1 MRSPLSL
8 AVVLLGLPTY
18 VLAESDAALHLDQ
31 QLITASRT
39 DGSPVSIASSSLITR
54 DEIERQQATDVPE
67 LLQRLAGISITSNGG
82 RGKST
87 SVSIRG
93 SSDKHVLVLIDGVR
107 IGSAT
112 SGSAALQSIPVE
124 QIERIEIVRGPRSS
138 LYGSEAMGGVIQ
150 IFTRRG
156 GADGFKPYFSAG
168 AGSRSSYSGSAG
180 VAGRHGNGWFNLG
193 VASESTDGINA
204 RAYRSTAPNAFEP
217 DADGYRELSALL
229 RAGYRLDNGLA
240 FDGSWL
246 QSENHSD
253 FDSRS
258 YSARTGRTSGAGA
271 YSDGSL
277 QAISGRARFS
287 PQAFWDVTLQA
298 GHSED
303 LGDNFQDGNFYSR
316 FDTRRDSLSWQND
329 LRFGEAQIVSLGMDY
344 QTDRIDSSDDYA
356 EDSRYNKGYFIQYQA
371 AFGPHGVQAGLRRDD
386 DEFFGSHDT
395 GSLGY
400 SFDLDDALTLT
411 AAYGTAYRAPTFN
424 DLYYPAS
431 ASTAGNPDVQP
442 EQSESYEIGIRGS
455 HGWGEWS
462 VNAYENQIEDMIV
475 WAGSSPMRPENV
487 DVARIRGI
495 ETTVATVLAGWDL
508 AANLTFMDPQDR
520 SKANHGHLLQ
530 RRAKRQFNLDLDRQ
544 FSAIGLGASLYAAS
558 ERFDKASN
566 VEDSRMPGYALVDLR
581 SEYRIDEAWRL
592 QAKLANLFDRE
603 YETTQ
608 TYERP
613 GRAMYFTLRYQAL

>member
-1 MRSPLSL
+1 MRNSLSL
-8 AVVLLGLPTY
+8 AAVLLGFPSC
-18 VLAESDAALHLDQ
+18 VLADHDGALLLGQ

-39 DGSPVSIASSSLITR
+39 GNSPVSIASSSLITR
-54 DEIERQQATDVPE
+54 DDIERLQAGSVPE
-67 LLQRLAGISITSNGG
+67 LLQRLAGVSVTSNGG

-93 SSDKHVLVLIDGVR
+93 TSDKHVLVLIDGVR
-107 IGSAT
+107 VGSAT

-156 GADGFKPYFSAG
+156 GDGFKPYFSAG

-180 VAGRHGNGWFNLG
+180 VAGGQGNGWFNLG
-193 VASESTDGINA
+193 VSSESTDGINA
-204 RAYRSTAPNAFEP
+204 RAYRSSAPGAFEP
-217 DADGYRELSALL
+217 DTDGYRELSGHL
-229 RAGYRLDNGLA
+229 RAGYRFDSGLEL
-240 FDGSWL
+240 DGSWL

-258 YSARTGRTSGAGA
+258 SSGASGRDA

-303 LGDNFQDGNFYSR
+303 LSDNFQDGRFYSR
-316 FDTRRDSLSWQND
+316 FDTRRDSATWQND
-329 LRFGEAQIVSLGMDY
+329 FHVGEAQLLTLGMDY
-344 QTDRIDSSDDYA
+344 QKDRIDSSDSYV
-356 EDSRYNKGYFIQYQA
+356 EDSRYNRGYFVQYQA
-371 AFGPHGVQAGLRRDD
+371 AFGRHGVQAGLRRDK

-400 SFDLDDALTLT
+400 SFELSEALTLT

-431 ASTAGNPDVQP
+431 AYTAGNPDVKP
-442 EQSESYEIGIRGS
+442 EESESYEIGIRGS

-462 VNAYENQIEDMIV
+462 VNAYENQIEDLIV
-475 WAGSSPMRPENV
+475 WAGTSPMRPENV

-544 FSAIGLGASLYAAS
+544 FGTVGLGASLYAAS

-566 VEDSRMPGYALVDLR
+566 AEDSRMPGYALVDLR
-581 SEYRIDEAWRL
+581 GEYRLDDAWRL
-592 QAKLANLFDRE
+592 QARLANLFDRE

-608 TYERP
+608 TYEQP
-613 GRAMYFTLRYQAL
+613 GRALYFTVRYQAL